1 MAAPLFA
8 PAETWGESIH
18 FEIPVETGRDRT
30 ARVNGLAGELY
41 FWSEDDRV
49 IFAFGPT
56 PISRPNEMR
65 LPRPCNVW
73 ARAWEKYGGVFYTL
87 SKTVFFWHTVSFCL
101 CIFAEGER

>member
-1 MAAPLFA
+1 MALPLFA
-8 PAETWGESIH
+8 PVETWGDCIH

-30 ARVNGLAGELY
+30 ARVNGVAGELY

-73 ARAWEKYGGVFYTL
+73 AETEDDLSVFRAVVPGTKVTL
-87 SKTVFFWHTVSFCL
+87 
-101 CIFAEGER
+101 ERAG